1 VAIAASL
8 RTLLAGAVDY
18 AGLYPPASVDM
29 PTAVRNYTEYRRSQD
44 AWMLGRLVVPI
55 GGLAA
60 FEEAWSRVDEGSRAG
75 WSLSAVLGSDAP
87 SDIARAHAFNDTHH
101 GQVQI
106 DSVEARLGTPDAIKR
121 AAAAADQRLMLFA
134 EVPATGDVE
143 SMLAAVAESG
153 ASAKIRTGGTTPDAF
168 PPAADIARF
177 IHTCIEKRVPFK
189 ATAGLH
195 HPLRAEYRLTY
206 QPDAPCGTMFGYV
219 NVFLAAAYAGAGV
232 GEAELADLLE
242 ETDPRAFV
250 ADDRRISWRS
260 HELTLDQIRDSR
272 HRLQS
277 FGSCSFREPVDE
289 LATLGIGS

>member
-29 PTAVRNYTEYRRSQD
+29 PTAVRNYSEYRRSGD

-55 GGLAA
+55 AGLAA
-60 FEEAWSRVDEGSRAG
+60 FDEAWGPLDDISRLG
-75 WSLSAVLGSDAP
+75 WSLSAVVGGDAP

-106 DSVEARLGTPDAIKR
+106 DSIEARLRTPDAIKR
-121 AAAAADQRLMLFA
+121 AADASDRRMMLFA
-134 EVPATGDVE
+134 EVAPSGDVE
-143 SMLAAVAESG
+143 SMIAAIAECG

-168 PPAADIARF
+168 PSAGDVARF
-177 IHTCIEKRVPFK
+177 IHACVEKRVPFK

-206 QPDAPCGTMFGYV
+206 ESDAPCGTMFGYL
-219 NVFLAAAYAGAGV
+219 NVFLAAAFAEAGV
-232 GEAELADLLE
+232 GEGELAELLE
-242 ETDPRAFV
+242 ETDPRAF
-250 ADDRRISWRS
+250 AIDDERIVWRN
-260 HELTLDQIRDSR
+260 HALTLGQIRDSR

-277 FGSCSFREPVDE
+277 FGSCSFREPVDDLKALRLIE
-289 LATLGIGS
+289 